1 MELLEVG
8 EVTTMIEDGASITS
22 GRRQFLRNS
31 GLVLSFTLG
40 AKTLLLTPAEASAK
54 NIPLKILTPA
64 EAATLG
70 DFADAL
76 VPGAYA
82 AGVVH
87 FIDHQLAVPQEDS
100 LLMLQYLGVPHA
112 GFIDFYKA
120 ALVGAAGAARA
131 RFKSDWARLDSAQA
145 AEIAALLNGPDPEGW
160 SGPPSGFFSFVVRAD
175 ACDVVYGTESGF
187 DSLGIPYMAHIQPAT
202 EW

>member
-40 AKTLLLTPAEASAK
+40 AKTLLLSPAEASAK
-54 NIPLKILTPA
+54 NLPLKILTPA

-76 VPGAYA
+76 VPGAHA

-87 FIDHQLAVPQEDS
+87 FIDHQLAAPQEDS

-120 ALVGAAGAARA
+120 ALMGAAGAAGWCSSGRNR
-131 RFKSDWARLDSAQA
+131 RFAQWARSRRLEWPA
-145 AEIAALLNGPDPEGW
+145 
-160 SGPPSGFFSFVVRAD
+160 VR
-175 ACDVVYGTESGF
+175 VFQFRGESRR
-187 DSLGIPYMAHIQPAT
+187 L
-202 EW
+202 